1 MPALFKDLRA
11 WLSGLGTAALLM
23 LGASILLATVSSLVA
38 FSGWSPTKLLDEVG
52 DLMLKDSRPSDRQI
66 AAAPGVAAA
75 RAARAA
81 APAAPAPTLGA
92 TAGDRASS
100 GHGPAPRSPGA
111 APRVDDAPGPPALP
125 EADSV
130 PVDASSIAPAPP
142 AAAAPV
148 PAAAPPGPRRLTYR
162 VGQATKVLTRGLG
175 GAVEPLDP
183 QLGETLGG
191 TGGALGGTVGSLD
204 GTLGFLDGTV
214 ESLDATGKTLG
225 GAVRGLGAP
234 Y

>member
-1 MPALFKDLRA
+1 MPVLFKDLRA

-23 LGASILLATVSSLVA
+23 LGASILLVTVSSLVA
-38 FSGWSPTKLLDEVG
+38 FSGWSPAKPLDEVR
-52 DLMLKDSRPSDRQI
+52 DLMLNDPRPSDRKVT
-66 AAAPGVAAA
+66 AAPGVAAA

-100 GHGPAPRSPGA
+100 GHGPAPLSPGA
-111 APRVDDAPGPPALP
+111 AHRVDDASGPPALP

-148 PAAAPPGPRRLTYR
+148 PPRGPRSLTFRL
-162 VGQATKVLTRGLG
+162 GQATKDLTRGLG

-183 QLGETLGG
+183 HLGETVAG
-191 TGGALGGTVGSLD
+191 TGEALGGTVGSLD

-214 ESLDATGKTLG
+214 ESLDGTVGPLDG
-225 GAVRGLGAP
+225 RVP
-234 Y
+234 